1 MQSDLHHAIKLY
13 THMQFLK
20 LSHLNITTFKD
31 KTRGPM
37 GRIDHLKKNTPRY
50 KTFLQAH
57 RFQTDIKLIMYS
69 FFHTYSH

>member
-1 MQSDLHHAIKLY
+1 MIKMQSDLYHAIKLY

-37 GRIDHLKKNTPRY
+37 GRIDHLKKKTPRDT
-50 KTFLQAH
+50 K
-57 RFQTDIKLIMYS
+57 RFYKLID
-69 FFHTYSH
+69 FKQTLN